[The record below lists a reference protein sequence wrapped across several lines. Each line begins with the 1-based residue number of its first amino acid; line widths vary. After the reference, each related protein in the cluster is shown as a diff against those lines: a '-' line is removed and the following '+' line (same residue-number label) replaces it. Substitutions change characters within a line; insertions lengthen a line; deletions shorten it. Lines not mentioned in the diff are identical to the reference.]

1 MEKDKLKREELE
13 EERRNKEYIEVQNQK
28 LRD

>member
-13 EERRNKEYIEVQNQK
+13 EERRNKEYIEIQNQK